1 MEEDNSSHTDSP
13 MLADGSI
20 PMLPVIIDASSDKIS
35 PNMLFVTIVSNCNDN
50 VGLYLFMSSDN
61 HKSNTGKSKDMNL
74 FWVSD
79 KLHGCIVN
87 IHV

>member
-1 MEEDNSSHTDSP
+1 MKEDTNLSHTDSP

-50 VGLYLFMSSDN
+50 VGLY
-61 HKSNTGKSKDMNL
+61 
-74 FWVSD
+74 
-79 KLHGCIVN
+79 
-87 IHV
+87 